1 MKPNIKLLYWLAF
14 LDGIALLLLV
24 LIAVPI
30 KYQLDWPYGVK
41 VLGPLHGVLFISL
54 TLTMLYSVM
63 KRDIKLSLG
72 ALMFVAALIPLGA
85 FFADHQ
91 LKKATTKPKTDAETP

>member
-1 MKPNIKLLYWLAF
+1 MNGNIKLLYWLAF

-24 LIAVPI
+24 FVAVPI

-54 TLTMLYSVM
+54 TLTMLWAVL
-63 KRDIKLSLG
+63 KKHIQPSLG
-72 ALMFVAALIPLGA
+72 ALMFFAALIPLGA
-85 FFADHQ
+85 FYADHR
-91 LKKATTKPKTDAETP
+91 LKKAVTASNQA